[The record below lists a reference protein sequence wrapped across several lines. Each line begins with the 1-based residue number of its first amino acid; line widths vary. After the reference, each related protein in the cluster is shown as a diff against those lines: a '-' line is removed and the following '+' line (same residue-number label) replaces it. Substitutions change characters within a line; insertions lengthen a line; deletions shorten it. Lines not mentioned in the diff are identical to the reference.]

1 MPSIT
6 VLGKVS
12 STSRCRYTSK
22 ADPVCA
28 CGGRHQP
35 HECSVHAPT
44 EPPEH
49 DAPDHE
55 WFAHRDGGY
64 TWWPP
69 SPNNVK
75 VFRGKPT
82 MPPMASFNW
91 RRMCHALLWNYTNT
105 ETVRMYDITP
115 LKPRRARNQD
125 IPKLVTPSTTNLVAQ
140 DRFCL
145 VWHTSHAFSDTCL
158 PL

>member
-1 MPSIT
+1 
-6 VLGKVS
+6 
-12 STSRCRYTSK
+12 
-22 ADPVCA
+22 
-28 CGGRHQP
+28 
-35 HECSVHAPT
+35 
-44 EPPEH
+44 
-49 DAPDHE
+49 
-55 WFAHRDGGY
+55 
-64 TWWPP
+64 
-69 SPNNVK
+69 
-75 VFRGKPT
+75 